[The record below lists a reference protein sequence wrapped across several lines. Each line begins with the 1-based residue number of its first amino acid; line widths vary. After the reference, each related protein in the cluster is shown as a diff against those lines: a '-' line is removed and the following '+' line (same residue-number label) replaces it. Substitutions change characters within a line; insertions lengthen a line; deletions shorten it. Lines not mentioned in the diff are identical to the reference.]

1 MRTRRKHDKASW
13 RQRREEYLRSSGR
26 CAELVSEGYES
37 ARPAAM
43 WMLIEGGRGG
53 RLRNVP
59 PSPTLQV
66 VKEVA
71 S

>member
-26 CAELVSEGYES
+26 YAELVSEGYES

-43 WMLIEGGRGG
+43 WMLIEGG
-53 RLRNVP
+53 
-59 PSPTLQV
+59 
-66 VKEVA
+66 VA
-71 S
+71 AGSVTCPRRRHCR